1 MAATKIALHHRGR
14 DKGCLAP
21 VGFSWTTFFFGG
33 FALLFRR
40 PRAWWL
46 TIGVCAVAV
55 PTYAVSNLVV
65 AFFANQLYVKTLIRK
80 GYRMRDVPPDQL
92 GDVLS
97 KLGISRS
104 RLDEIY
110 DWGDLGPAPEA
121 PEHGSQGEAFET
133 KTANPPDPEQQ
144 TEKWT

>member
-46 TIGVCAVAV
+46 TIGVFAVAV
-55 PTYAVSNLVV
+55 PTFAVSNLVV
-65 AFFANQLYVKTLIRK
+65 AFFANQLYVRTLIRK
-80 GYRMRDVPPDQL
+80 GFRMRDVPPDQL

-97 KLGISRS
+97 RLGISRS

-110 DWGDLGPAPEA
+110 DWSDLGPAPEA
-121 PEHGSQGEAFET
+121 PEHGNQGEAIET
-133 KTANPPDPEQQ
+133 KTANPQDPEQQ